1 MDVKSYHASKDGG
14 GSLKGTYINK
24 PLNEIHMLDDTG
36 LSRNAI
42 FTLANS
48 DTRIKHAE
56 LESNAGIVQC

>member
-1 MDVKSYHASKDGG
+1 
-14 GSLKGTYINK
+14 
-24 PLNEIHMLDDTG
+24 MLDDTG